1 MQFKLADHMAFVH
14 LSIGEANERFKQQ
27 MRRHNY
33 TTPTSFLELIQF
45 YKKLLGQKQGA
56 ITEDIDKLEYGLDI
70 MKQVTK
76 QVDGLKQRLE
86 VAMVD
91 VAEEKKKT
99 AALIEVV
106 NKESADAQVEQD
118 AAAIQEESTNEAAKA
133 AEDEMAKAN
142 GELKEALPMME
153 AAKAAA

>member
-1 MQFKLADHMAFVH
+1 
-14 LSIGEANERFKQQ
+14 